1 MEHQYGDGDV
11 LNKTK
16 KSIAFIRFR
25 KKKKLFFQ
33 SLTFHSE
40 CFTEKFE
47 MELPLKVS
55 LVQHGFKS
63 LNQFQEAAVKE
74 ALSKPFTLIQG
85 PPG

>member
-1 MEHQYGDGDV
+1 
-11 LNKTK
+11 
-16 KSIAFIRFR
+16 
-25 KKKKLFFQ
+25 
-33 SLTFHSE
+33 
-40 CFTEKFE
+40 

-55 LVQHGFKS
+55 LVQHGFKL